1 MRYEKSERLLRLC
14 LMMSGSHIGI
24 SLGQIM
30 QEFEVSRKT
39 AERMRDAAV
48 RLLPNITERTEETG
62 VKYWRSTE
70 TPRVMI
76 EIDPQEIVELRLAA
90 DVLTASNRGQSATT
104 LRNLANKLGAG
115 QPEKWL
121 RRAEPDIEM
130 LLENEGLA
138 HRVGPRV
145 HIVDDTFK
153 VIRRAILAT
162 RVLRL
167 HYSSRL
173 NRGERE
179 HLVEPYGLLYG
190 SRPYLIGKV
199 YGKEDLRHFR
209 LQGISAIALSDQSF
223 VRDPGFD
230 LTNYRRQF
238 FGSFREMA
246 FDCVWRFSPAAAE
259 DAAEYTFHPDQ
270 TTERD
275 GDGGLLVRFRAGG
288 ALEMSWH
295 LQTWGDAVEVIEPAD
310 FWQRAAASRSV
321 LVRDAIAAR
330 TTGDIAPSLAV
341 EKDME

>member
-1 MRYEKSERLLRLC
+1 M
-14 LMMSGSHIGI
+14 GI
-24 SLGQIM
+24 SLSQIM
-30 QEFEVSRKT
+30 QEFDVSRKT

-48 RLLPNITERTEETG
+48 RLLPNVTERTEETG
-62 VKYWRSTE
+62 VKYWRSAE

-76 EIDPQEIVELRLAA
+76 EIDPQDIVELRLAA
-90 DVLTASNRGQSATT
+90 DVLVASNRGLSAAA

-115 QPEKWL
+115 QPDRWL

-223 VRDPGFD
+223 VRDTGFD
-230 LTNYRRQF
+230 LAGYRRQF
-238 FGSFREMA
+238 FGSFREEA

-259 DAAEYTFHPDQ
+259 DAAEYIFHPDQ
-270 TTERD
+270 TTERAQ
-275 GDGGLLVRFRAGG
+275 DGGLIVRFRAGG
-288 ALEMSWH
+288 ALEMFWH
-295 LQTWGDAVEVIEPAD
+295 LQTWGDAVEVLAPAD
-310 FWQRAAASRSV
+310 FWERAAAGRRALMGRSM
-321 LVRDAIAAR
+321 LEQSTD
-330 TTGDIAPSLAV
+330 TTSYAPNIVA
-341 EKDME
+341 EKDIG